1 MIPMFSRLLDVSLSP
16 DASKLPGGGTLMDL
30 TNGLAAWSL
39 ILALGAMVVGA
50 GAWALGSATS
60 NVSWADRGKS
70 ATIIAALAALLI
82 GGAAAIINFFFS
94 AGAHLH

>member
-1 MIPMFSRLLDVSLSP
+1 
-16 DASKLPGGGTLMDL
+16 
-30 TNGLAAWSL
+30 
-39 ILALGAMVVGA
+39 MVVGA

-82 GGAAAIINFFFS
+82 GGAAAIINFFFN